1 MQGFVPAILFRELF
15 LRCAK
20 INRGGWLVYFVLT
33 SCLAFSASFEL
44 LEWAAAV
51 AHHTDGG
58 QFLGHQGDIWD
69 AQWDMLWCVIGAV
82 TSLVG
87 LSAVHDWSLRAIGGG
102 HRGS

>member
-1 MQGFVPAILFRELF
+1 MQGLVPAILFRELF

-20 INRGGWLVYFVLT
+20 IQRDGWLVYFVLS
-33 SCLAFSASFEL
+33 SCLAFSALFEL

-51 AHHTDGG
+51 AHRTDGG

-82 TSLVG
+82 TSLIL
-87 LSAVHDWSLRAIGGG
+87 LSRWHDRSLGTIQGGCL
-102 HRGS
+102 